1 MARKTGEKGL
11 KQEPVSFPCGELSL
25 EGTYYLPEGTGAFP
39 GVVLCHPHPLFGG
52 SMDNNVIY
60 SVTKALTEKSIAVLT
75 FNFRGVGGSQG
86 KYGGGLEEQDDVT
99 SAIDYLS
106 SRLDTDKGRVGL
118 AGYSFGAMMALP
130 VAIAD
135 KRVKALALISMPP
148 GPEQISQL
156 KDCFTPKLLISGT
169 NDTVVPVEKARL
181 MAREAGEP
189 KETEIIQGA
198 DHIWWGYEEVLA
210 EKVTEFL
217 TQKL

>member
-1 MARKTGEKGL
+1 MARKTGEEGL
-11 KQEPVSFPCGELSL
+11 KPEPVRFPCGELSL
-25 EGTYYLPEGTGAFP
+25 EGTYYLPDGKGAFP

-86 KYGGGLEEQDDVT
+86 RYGGGLEEQEDVT
-99 SAIDYLS
+99 SALDCLS
-106 SRLDTDKGRVGL
+106 KRRDIDKGRVGL

-156 KDCFTPKLLISGT
+156 KSCSRPKLLISGS
-169 NDTVVPVEKARL
+169 NDMVVPVEQAEIMGRV
-181 MAREAGEP
+181 AEEP
-189 KETEIIQGA
+189 KEYEIVQGA

-217 TQKL
+217 MQKL